1 MQEWLKLALVV
12 VSTGVLVSVLI
23 IIIKNS
29 CRSRKR
35 NDLLEGVGG
44 VHPVSLHHLD
54 KNGVKKTDYFVCR
67 RGPPPPKSVFS
78 WADHPLLVTGAV
90 ENGWSEFGFAV
101 CAPPPPAARFG
112 RRMEVEIS
120 WEVSQGSPE
129 FMQKIQFRRDSGNS
143 KKIKSAPLMDDA
155 LAMVKTGLP
164 LPGPPLGNSSFPQDA
179 YFEITILPFDD
190 HELMGKMKEDHHKS
204 EGEKIKLIGN
214 QFNAKTSNSLSL
226 VHVAGSHLQELS
238 ADGKETKRSDF
249 VALSIGLAAAACGG
263 GGGAVPFKLPGNYP
277 GSIGFNSNASVFL
290 DGMELVHDSETE
302 EWGKP
307 EKVIGCG
314 YNPAQKK
321 VFFTVDS
328 QLVYEI
334 HCKSEEFGSPLYPI
348 IAANA
353 DINVL
358 VNIGQ
363 SAFKYAPA
371 NLQRTPNPC
380 FISHLPTNS
389 PLLGYEDSKELF
401 SMGRIDS
408 EWLNAKSN
416 TTTVNSLKQ
425 LEYDLE
431 SEGDLFEIILDGS
444 GKSPRALQ

>member
-1 MQEWLKLALVV
+1 MKVV
-12 VSTGVLVSVLI
+12 
-23 IIIKNS
+23 
-29 CRSRKR
+29 
-35 NDLLEGVGG
+35 
-44 VHPVSLHHLD
+44 
-54 KNGVKKTDYFVCR
+54 
-67 RGPPPPKSVFS
+67 
-78 WADHPLLVTGAV
+78 
-90 ENGWSEFGFAV
+90 
-101 CAPPPPAARFG
+101 
-112 RRMEVEIS
+112 
-120 WEVSQGSPE
+120 
-129 FMQKIQFRRDSGNS
+129 
-143 KKIKSAPLMDDA
+143 
-155 LAMVKTGLP
+155 
-164 LPGPPLGNSSFPQDA
+164 
-179 YFEITILPFDD
+179 
-190 HELMGKMKEDHHKS
+190 HE
-204 EGEKIKLIGN
+204 
-214 QFNAKTSNSLSL
+214 
-226 VHVAGSHLQELS
+226 
-238 ADGKETKRSDF
+238 SD
-249 VALSIGLAAAACGG
+249 
-263 GGGAVPFKLPGNYP
+263 
-277 GSIGFNSNASVFL
+277 
-290 DGMELVHDSETE
+290 TE

-314 YNPAQKK
+314 YNPTQKK

-353 DINVL
+353 DITVL

-380 FISHLPTNS
+380 FISPLISNS

-416 TTTVNSLKQ
+416 NNTVNSIKQ

-444 GKSPRALQ
+444 GKSPITTIQ

>member
-35 NDLLEGVGG
+35 SDLLDGVGG

-101 CAPPPPAARFG
+101 CAPPPRFG

-143 KKIKSAPLMDDA
+143 KKIKSAPLTDDA

-204 EGEKIKLIGN
+204 EGEKIKLISN
-214 QFNAKTSNSLSL
+214 QFNAKSSNSLSL
-226 VHVAGSHLQELS
+226 
-238 ADGKETKRSDF
+238 
-249 VALSIGLAAAACGG
+249 
-263 GGGAVPFKLPGNYP
+263 LPGNYP

-334 HCKSEEFGSPLYPI
+334 HCKSEEFGSPLFPI

-431 SEGDLFEIILDGS
+431 SEGDLFEIILDVESVLS
-444 GKSPRALQ
+444 GKMRLCEKDMLVLGFY

>member
-1 MQEWLKLALVV
+1 
-12 VSTGVLVSVLI
+12 
-23 IIIKNS
+23 
-29 CRSRKR
+29 
-35 NDLLEGVGG
+35 
-44 VHPVSLHHLD
+44 
-54 KNGVKKTDYFVCR
+54 
-67 RGPPPPKSVFS
+67 
-78 WADHPLLVTGAV
+78 
-90 ENGWSEFGFAV
+90 
-101 CAPPPPAARFG
+101 
-112 RRMEVEIS
+112 
-120 WEVSQGSPE
+120 
-129 FMQKIQFRRDSGNS
+129 
-143 KKIKSAPLMDDA
+143 
-155 LAMVKTGLP
+155 
-164 LPGPPLGNSSFPQDA
+164 
-179 YFEITILPFDD
+179 
-190 HELMGKMKEDHHKS
+190 
-204 EGEKIKLIGN
+204 
-214 QFNAKTSNSLSL
+214 
-226 VHVAGSHLQELS
+226 
-238 ADGKETKRSDF
+238 
-249 VALSIGLAAAACGG
+249 
-263 GGGAVPFKLPGNYP
+263 
-277 GSIGFNSNASVFL
+277 
-290 DGMELVHDSETE
+290 MELVHDSETE

-314 YNPAQKK
+314 YNPTQKK